1 MQNAE
6 RLKSCQPVDKL
17 LAEQSVAWW
26 LNLKWSVEPPTVGGS
41 WLDNYP
47 VEKHWSQ
54 GDVHLQ
60 RVKNGPW
67 RSHLTI
73 PGTSRSDVSGMF
85 PSNVLETS

>member
-54 GDVHLQ
+54 GVSMMFTSSVS
-60 RVKNGPW
+60 R
-67 RSHLTI
+67 TF
-73 PGTSRSDVSGMF
+73 PGD
-85 PSNVLETS
+85 LI